1 MRDVQKH
8 YEDGP
13 EALIVSLA
21 TRGDRA
27 AFSELVRRRQV
38 WIRGLFRRFCNEPTL
53 ADDLSQRVFLKMW
66 KQIRSLKH
74 PERFAGWLKRI
85 AINEWIDHQRKY
97 GSDWDESFDEDAQ
110 STTLPSPSTAIDLNF
125 ALSELPP
132 QVRTCMVLAYHEC
145 MTHPEIVE
153 ATGLPAGTVKSH
165 IRRGSARLRE
175 RLKDYEVTS

>member
-1 MRDVQKH
+1 MRDVQRH
-8 YEDGP
+8 YADGP

-27 AFSELVRRRQV
+27 AFSELVRRRQA
-38 WIRGLFRRFCNEPTL
+38 WIRGLFRRFCNETTL

-85 AINEWIDHQRKY
+85 AINEWIDHQRKT
-97 GSDWDESFDEDAQ
+97 GSAWDESLDEEAAP
-110 STTLPSPSTAIDLNF
+110 TTVPSPSTAIDLNV
-125 ALSELPP
+125 ALAELPP
-132 QVRTCMVLAYHEC
+132 QVRTCVVLAYHER
-145 MTHPEIVE
+145 MTHPEIVD
-153 ATGLPAGTVKSH
+153 ATGLAAGTVKSH

-175 RLKDYEVTS
+175 RLKDYEVAS